1 MNEPNNK
8 KFDKHHIYTSSYDDD
23 GWRPNRDQVAR
34 DQVADAINF
43 LLDVCKQ
50 QQQEIVDLRDE
61 IESLRMEMHG
71 K

>member
-1 MNEPNNK
+1 MNAK
-8 KFDKHHIYTSSYDDD
+8 KFGKYHIYTSSYEDD
-23 GWRPNRDQVAR
+23 GWRPNRDL

-50 QQQEIVDLRDE
+50 QQEEIVDLQTE
-61 IESLRMEMHG
+61 IESLRLEMHG